1 MLKIFYNFENP
12 NEQKENSERKKTE
25 NPENTLQRF
34 LVESIEEYTESNT
47 DALQNIKNLEKY
59 LNKDDAVTKE
69 IKKDLEQK
77 IRQKIAND
85 KEDTI

>member
-12 NEQKENSERKKTE
+12 NEQKENLERKKTE

-34 LVESIEEYTESNT
+34 LVESIEEYTESDT

-59 LNKDDAVTKE
+59 LNKDDAVTAE
-69 IKKDLEQK
+69 IKTDLELK
-77 IRQKIAND
+77 IRQKIANN